1 MLTRRTAMG
10 GLLGLGA
17 GLGTGLGLAPRIS
30 QAQTFPSKAVTVIVP
45 YPAGGPVDAVARL
58 YADEAAGDLGQPVT
72 VDNRGGGAG
81 VIGTVAV
88 ARAEPDG
95 HMLILGTNQTHA
107 TNQSLLKN
115 CPYDGVTDFAPV
127 AGIAV
132 IPHVLVLRKSLQ
144 VKSVAELV
152 DGAKK
157 MPDAMNYGSTGNGSA
172 SHLAAEL
179 FKTRAGIDV
188 RHIPFRGA
196 APMTTELL
204 AERIDFAFATLP
216 SVISFIEAGELK
228 ALAIASAKRAERL
241 PNVPT
246 LREAGV
252 SGVEAD
258 AWFAL
263 FAPAKTPQPVVDRL
277 YRSVTTAFGKDKS
290 KELIAKQ
297 GMTLALTPP
306 AEFAATLPGEVK
318 KWAEVIKAANVTVE

>member
-1 MLTRRTAMG
+1 MLTRRTALG
-10 GLLGLGA
+10 GLLGFGA
-17 GLGTGLGLAPRIS
+17 GLGFAPRIS
-30 QAQTFPSKAVTVIVP
+30 HAQTFPSRAVTIVVP

-95 HMLILGTNQTHA
+95 HMLVLGTNQTHA

-152 DGAKK
+152 DSAKK

-228 ALAIASAKRAERL
+228 ALAVASGKRADRL

-246 LREAGV
+246 LKEAGV

-263 FAPAKTPQPVVDRL
+263 FAPAKTPQPVIDRL
-277 YRSVTTAFGKDKS
+277 YRSVTTAFGKDKA
-290 KELIAKQ
+290 KDLIAKQ